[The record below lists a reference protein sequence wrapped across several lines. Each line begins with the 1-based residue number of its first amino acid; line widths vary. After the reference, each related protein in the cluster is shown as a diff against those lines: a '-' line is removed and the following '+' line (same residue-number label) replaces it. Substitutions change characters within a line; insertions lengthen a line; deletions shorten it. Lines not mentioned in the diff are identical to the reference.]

1 MFKSLSIIFF
11 LLSMLNIYSQNL
23 TINAEGKMIVG
34 EGVKVTVEG
43 NLVLKG
49 PESLEIKNSSFIV
62 NGTSSGSGKMTYIK
76 TIPQGSYQQISSP
89 VVDQDVVEFIDKN
102 PSIEAGKNEF
112 SVNRGL
118 YYYDYR
124 TNKWVRNNSPDKDNN
139 YITKFKHGQGWIVRL
154 NGESSDNGEIS
165 FEGTFQND
173 NIQIGT
179 YVEDLDHNE
188 GLFGYIGNP
197 YTSYIAVHKKGGD
210 LDTFFGKNTD
220 LLQEETVYMWDAVD
234 RKYLLINLTSSTTDY
249 IEPAQGF
256 FIKPKKEI
264 AGLSFN
270 HSMRRHKIKS
280 KDQEKSSSSRHKI
293 KSTDQE
299 KSSSSRPEI
308 KLMITDGSS
317 NKYTNIF
324 YIEGTTT
331 GFDNG
336 YDSTIY
342 DNGGDDFDI
351 YTHLVSDSQ
360 GDDYGIQ
367 SLPNSDYETMVVPVG
382 FNATSDTEII
392 ISAAIVN
399 FPAGISVYLEDKEDS
414 SFTLLD
420 NSATYTTTLSEDIN
434 GIGRFYLHT
443 TSSVLST
450 DKVALNNH
458 LSIYTSSKENIRISG
473 VYSGV
478 AKLRMYNIL
487 GKQVLNTSFE
497 GNGLND
503 IALPKN
509 ISNGVYIV
517 HLVTDLE
524 TVTKKILI

>member
-1 MFKSLSIIFF
+1 
-11 LLSMLNIYSQNL
+11 
-23 TINAEGKMIVG
+23 
-34 EGVKVTVEG
+34 
-43 NLVLKG
+43 
-49 PESLEIKNSSFIV
+49 
-62 NGTSSGSGKMTYIK
+62 
-76 TIPQGSYQQISSP
+76 
-89 VVDQDVVEFIDKN
+89 
-102 PSIEAGKNEF
+102 
-112 SVNRGL
+112 
-118 YYYDYR
+118 
-124 TNKWVRNNSPDKDNN
+124 
-139 YITKFKHGQGWIVRL
+139 
-154 NGESSDNGEIS
+154 
-165 FEGTFQND
+165 
-173 NIQIGT
+173 
-179 YVEDLDHNE
+179 
-188 GLFGYIGNP
+188 
-197 YTSYIAVHKKGGD
+197 
-210 LDTFFGKNTD
+210 
-220 LLQEETVYMWDAVD
+220 
-234 RKYLLINLTSSTTDY
+234 
-249 IEPAQGF
+249 
-256 FIKPKKEI
+256 
-264 AGLSFN
+264 
-270 HSMRRHKIKS
+270 MR
-280 KDQEKSSSSRHKI
+280 RHKI

>member
-23 TINAEGKMIVG
+23 TINDGGKMIVG
-34 EGVKVTVEG
+34 EAVNVTIEG
-43 NLVLKG
+43 NLVLNNSE
-49 PESLEIKNSSFIV
+49 PVEIKNSSFIV
-62 NGTSSGSGKMTYIK
+62 KGTSSGTGKIK
-76 TIPQGSYQQISSP
+76 YTKTVPVGAYQYISSP
-89 VVDQDVVEFIDKN
+89 VDGQTLSDFVN
-102 PSIEAGKNEF
+102 NTSIETGKN
-112 SVNRGL
+112 SSSHNKGL
-118 YYYDYR
+118 YYYDYSYDKWVKYSTVN
-124 TNKWVRNNSPDKDNN
+124 TNKFD
-139 YITKFKHGQGWIVRL
+139 KFKSGQGWIVRL
-154 NGESSDNGEIS
+154 KDNSDGEDDICFKGS
-165 FEGTFQND
+165 FPED
-173 NIQIGT
+173 NITIDSYKDTQVFHSGFL
-179 YVEDLDHNE
+179 YD
-188 GLFGYIGNP
+188 YIGNP
-197 YTSYIAVHKKGGD
+197 YTSSIAVFKED
-210 LDTFFGKNTD
+210 DNSATFFEKNSD
-220 LLQEETVYMWDAVD
+220 LLEEETLWIWDESLSLYSPTNKAS
-234 RKYLLINLTSSTTDY
+234 LTSLDDEDFY

-256 FIKPKKEI
+256 FIKPKKNVD
-264 AGLSFN
+264 GSLSFN
-270 HSMRRHKIKS
+270 YNMQRREIKS
-280 KDQEKSSSSRHKI
+280 S
-293 KSTDQE
+293 DQE

-308 KLMITDGSS
+308 KLMFTDGSS

-336 YDSTIY
+336 YDSTIF
-342 DNGGDDFDI
+342 DNGGDDFGI

-382 FNATSDTEII
+382 FNATSSIQII

-434 GIGRFYLHT
+434 GIGRLYLHT

-473 VYSGV
+473 VYNGV

-509 ISNGVYIV
+509 ISAGVYIV
-517 HLVTDLE
+517 HLTTE
-524 TVTKKILI
+524 SKIVTKKIMI